1 MFGHT
6 IIGGKEV
13 LTFNGE
19 PLERDTRSLSQ
30 IIEDFKGS
38 AGKFEE
44 FQSGVVTNFTK
55 KRIEE
60 LFHSYNYPLNAK
72 EIYSRLNLSRTSF
85 HRVVDEMKKEGK
97 IYTAG
102 TARNIVYFN
111 QKIDKIS
118 EKTVPETT
126 APDTISY

>member
-44 FQSGVVTNFTK
+44 FQRG
-55 KRIEE
+55 
-60 LFHSYNYPLNAK
+60 
-72 EIYSRLNLSRTSF
+72 LSMR
-85 HRVVDEMKKEGK
+85 EM
-97 IYTAG
+97 
-102 TARNIVYFN
+102 
-111 QKIDKIS
+111 
-118 EKTVPETT
+118 TVFKGWLQ
-126 APDTISY
+126 SMRK